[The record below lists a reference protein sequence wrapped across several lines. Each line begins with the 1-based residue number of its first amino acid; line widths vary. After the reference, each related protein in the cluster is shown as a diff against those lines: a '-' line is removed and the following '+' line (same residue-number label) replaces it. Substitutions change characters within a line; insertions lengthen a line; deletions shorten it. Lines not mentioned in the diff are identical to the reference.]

1 MRQTELELE
10 EGYHFIDYIEERVEP
25 NINANKQ
32 CVCMPIGL
40 NTIE

>member
-10 EGYHFIDYIEERVEP
+10 EGYHFINYIEERVEP
-25 NINANKQ
+25 NINAKQ